1 MQYLCRWVLNILG
14 VQNETRWHGVGSE
27 HGIQAADAELAQ
39 IVQESTAT
47 LPQLDIQNMSE
58 AE

>member
-1 MQYLCRWVLNILG
+1 MPAVRDARQERFAREYVVDHNG
-14 VQNETRWHGVGSE
+14 TR
-27 HGIQAADAELAQ
+27 AADAEPAQ
-39 IVQESTAT
+39 IAQKSTAT

>member
-1 MQYLCRWVLNILG
+1 MPSLD
-14 VQNETRWHGVGSE
+14 SE
-27 HGIQAADAELAQ
+27 RQERFAREHVVDYNGTQAADAELAQ

>member
-1 MQYLCRWVLNILG
+1 MKTSLTDPKYGQALTP
-14 VQNETRWHGVGSE
+14 E
-27 HGIQAADAELAQ
+27 AADAELAQ
-39 IVQESTAT
+39 IAQESTAT